1 MQENFTP
8 PHSTETEESVFSAL
22 MLDASVVSDV
32 MEILR
37 EDDFYKPAHQKI
49 YRAISDL
56 YAKKEPVDL
65 ITVAEQMAKNGD
77 LQDIGGASA
86 LSRILDVAPMAP
98 NAPAYAQIIKDKSLL
113 RQMIAKAGDIT
124 RLCLQAGSTPVADVL
139 DRIHQDVLQI
149 RPGGGI
155 GDCVWLS
162 DIVSDRTDYY
172 EEIQK
177 TGKPQGVMT
186 GFYKLD
192 CLTYGFQKGDLVI
205 IAARPS
211 MGKTAFA
218 QSIVRNV
225 AKRGGTSLV
234 FSLEMSKEQLCDR
247 DISGDAGLNLS
258 SFKVGQASS
267 EEWKGFTSACGR
279 LSSRKIAICD
289 KTAPS
294 VAEIARI
301 SRQMHK
307 KYRLD
312 QVVVDYLQLISGD
325 SRNGRN
331 EEVSKISRALK
342 NIARELN
349 IPVVVLS
356 QLNRNLEQRGNK
368 RPVMSD
374 LRDSGAIEQDADKIL
389 FIYRDDVY
397 DKADNNPN
405 RGKAEIDL
413 AKHRNGATGVVFLH
427 FQKETAQFSDLAYD
441 ANFNGMRE

>member
-22 MLDASVVSDV
+22 MLDASVIPDV

-37 EDDFYKPAHQKI
+37 EDDFYKPSHQKI

-56 YAKKEPVDL
+56 YTKKEPVDL
-65 ITVAEQMAKNGD
+65 ITVAEQMSKNGD
-77 LQDIGGASA
+77 LQDIGGAAA

-124 RLCLQAGSTPVADVL
+124 RLCLQAGNTPVADVL

-172 EEIQK
+172 EDIQK
-177 TGKPQGVMT
+177 TGKPQGIMT

-247 DISGDAGLNLS
+247 DISGDAGLSLS

-267 EEWKGFTSACGR
+267 EEWKVFTSACGR

-289 KTAPS
+289 KTAPGVS
-294 VAEIARI
+294 EIARI
-301 SRQMHK
+301 ARQMHK
-307 KYRLD
+307 KYGLD
-312 QVVVDYLQLISGD
+312 QIVVDYLQLISGD

-389 FIYRDDVY
+389 FIYRDEVY
-397 DKADNNPN
+397 NKDENNPN
-405 RGKAEIDL
+405 IGKAEIDV
-413 AKHRNGATGVVFLH
+413 AKHRNGATGVIFLH

-441 ANFNGMRE
+441 ANFNGRNQ

>member
-1 MQENFTP
+1 MISMQENFTP

-22 MLDASVVSDV
+22 MLDASVIPDV

-37 EDDFYKPAHQKI
+37 EDDFYKPSHQKI

-65 ITVAEQMAKNGD
+65 ITVAEQMLKNGD
-77 LQDIGGASA
+77 LQDIGGAAA

-124 RLCLQAGSTPVADVL
+124 RLCLQAGNTPVADVL
-139 DRIHQDVLQI
+139 DKIHQDVLQI

-218 QSIVRNV
+218 QSIVRNM

-247 DISGDAGLNLS
+247 DISGDAGLSLS

-301 SRQMHK
+301 ARQMHK

-312 QVVVDYLQLISGD
+312 QVVIDYLQLISGD

-374 LRDSGAIEQDADKIL
+374 LRDSGAIEQDKPY
-389 FIYRDDVY
+389 F
-397 DKADNNPN
+397 
-405 RGKAEIDL
+405 L
-413 AKHRNGATGVVFLH
+413 AIA
-427 FQKETAQFSDLAYD
+427 A
-441 ANFNGMRE
+441 

>member
-22 MLDASVVSDV
+22 MLDASVIPDV
-32 MEILR
+32 MEIQR
-37 EDDFYKPAHQKI
+37 EDDFYKPSHQKI

-65 ITVAEQMAKNGD
+65 ITVAEQMSKNGD
-77 LQDIGGASA
+77 LQDIGGAAA

-124 RLCLQAGSTPVADVL
+124 RLCLQAGNTPVADVL

-218 QSIVRNV
+218 QSIVRNM

-247 DISGDAGLNLS
+247 DISGDAGLSLS

-294 VAEIARI
+294 VSEIARI
-301 SRQMHK
+301 ARQMHK
-307 KYRLD
+307 KYGLD
-312 QVVVDYLQLISGD
+312 QVVIDYLQLISGD

-374 LRDSGAIEQDADKIL
+374 LRDSGAIEQDKPY
-389 FIYRDDVY
+389 F
-397 DKADNNPN
+397 
-405 RGKAEIDL
+405 L
-413 AKHRNGATGVVFLH
+413 AIA
-427 FQKETAQFSDLAYD
+427 A
-441 ANFNGMRE
+441 